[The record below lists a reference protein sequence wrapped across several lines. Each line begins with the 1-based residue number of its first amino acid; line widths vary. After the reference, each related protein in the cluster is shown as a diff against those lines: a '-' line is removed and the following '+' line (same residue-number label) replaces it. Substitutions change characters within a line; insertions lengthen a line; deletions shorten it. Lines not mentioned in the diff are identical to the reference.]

1 MTDFYTTS
9 EVAALLR
16 VKPRKIYD
24 MVAEGALPVRKIT
37 GKLLFPRIEIEDWL
51 GTRHEAAPPAPISQA
66 EDAAEPPPIMA
77 GGHDPLLEWAL
88 RESQSGIASFLDG
101 ALDGLS
107 RAESGGCAFAGLHIP
122 EPDGWNVDATR
133 EKFADKPWVLIEW
146 AKRRRGLIL
155 RPGLTKK
162 PETLRAARGL
172 RFQARQNRSGSEKVL
187 DQLLSAEKM
196 TRADLHLLE
205 NVERSEFDLAAALA
219 EGRADIGLGLE
230 AAARHYRLDFVPLID
245 ERFDLLVW
253 RKAFFDPPFQK
264 LLALGATER
273 FAEKARALGG
283 YDLSGRGAV
292 HFNGAG

>member
-37 GKLLFPRIEIEDWL
+37 GKLLFPRVEIEDWL
-51 GTRHEAAPPAPISQA
+51 GTRHEAVPLAPAAST

-122 EPDGWNVDATR
+122 EPGGWNVDATR

-155 RPGLTKK
+155 RPGLTRK

-172 RFQARQNRSGSEKVL
+172 RFQARQNRSGSELVL
-187 DQLLSAEKM
+187 DRLLSAEKM

-264 LLALGATER
+264 LLTLGATER

-283 YDLSGRGAV
+283 YDISGRGAV
-292 HFNGAG
+292 HFSGAG